1 MVVSFVKVDLSSL
14 SVYST
19 SGDDEVISLRIIHPT
34 SRQARK
40 LSKFPSLD
48 SNLHFPTISD
58 ITWVPA
64 LSLSLADMMS
74 NKTWATRTK
83 RIASGLYATP
93 TLLCFENKNQR
104 VWLAGDWL
112 SNICQQTVDQSERR
126 KIICQIQGSSNRTKA
141 VKLLKTV
148 QNGQLLHLKVTRGG
162 PGEDIR
168 VPRLRLPY
176 SQRNDLQVSQEHYVV
191 RIFFSLSNLRS
202 YECSAL
208 YKFQASSFLNI
219 WGSQPHQFLKNFLNF
234 SEFEPGFW

>member
-19 SGDDEVISLRIIHPT
+19 SGDDDVISLRIIHPT

-58 ITWVPA
+58 ITWVLA

-74 NKTWATRTK
+74 NKTWATSPEP
-83 RIASGLYATP
+83 SGLYATP
-93 TLLCFENKNQR
+93 KEHRFASKTKINGC
-104 VWLAGDWL
+104 DWL

-126 KIICQIQGSSNRTKA
+126 KIICQIKGSSNRTKA

-176 SQRNDLQVSQEHYVV
+176 SQRNDLQVSQEHYVS
-191 RIFFSLSNLRS
+191 FFHFQTFVHMSAVHSL
-202 YECSAL
+202 
-208 YKFQASSFLNI
+208 
-219 WGSQPHQFLKNFLNF
+219 
-234 SEFEPGFW
+234 

>member
-104 VWLAGDWL
+104 MWLAEQYLSTNRGPIRAAENHL
-112 SNICQQTVDQSERR
+112 SNSRQLKQNKGCEV
-126 KIICQIQGSSNRTKA
+126 
-141 VKLLKTV
+141 VKDRAKWS
-148 QNGQLLHLKVTRGG
+148 
-162 PGEDIR
+162 I
-168 VPRLRLPY
+168 
-176 SQRNDLQVSQEHYVV
+176 
-191 RIFFSLSNLRS
+191 
-202 YECSAL
+202 
-208 YKFQASSFLNI
+208 ASSQGYPRRS
-219 WGSQPHQFLKNFLNF
+219 WRRYSGT
-234 SEFEPGFW
+234 

>member
-48 SNLHFPTISD
+48 SSLHFPTISD
-58 ITWVPA
+58 ITWVLA

-74 NKTWATRTK
+74 NQMSNKTWATSPEP
-83 RIASGLYATP
+83 SGLYATP
-93 TLLCFENKNQR
+93 KEHRFASKTKINGC
-104 VWLAGDWL
+104 DWL

-126 KIICQIQGSSNRTKA
+126 KIICQIKGSSNRTKA

-148 QNGQLLHLKVTRGG
+148 RPVQNQNGQLLHLKVTRGG

-176 SQRNDLQVSQEHYVV
+176 SQRNDLQVSQEHYVS
-191 RIFFSLSNLRS
+191 FFHFQTFVHMSAVHSL
-202 YECSAL
+202 
-208 YKFQASSFLNI
+208 
-219 WGSQPHQFLKNFLNF
+219 
-234 SEFEPGFW
+234 